1 MGAKLIAGNSN
12 PKLAQAVA
20 SHLGVSLVDAIISRF
35 SDGEI
40 RVQINE
46 SMRAEDV
53 FVLQSLCSP
62 VNDHLMELLLIL
74 DALKRASAKSITAVI
89 PYFAYARQ
97 DRKDRP
103 RVPISARLVADLIT
117 TAGAHRVIVVD
128 LHSPQIQGFFNIPVD
143 NLFALNVIYDYLKD
157 KVDPE
162 KVVIVSPDAGG
173 VERARRLAN
182 KLGCNIA
189 IIYKRRPE
197 PGVAEVF
204 DLVGNVEG
212 KETIILDDIIDTA
225 GTVVAASQLLLSKGA
240 RSVKV
245 CATHGVLSGPAI
257 DRIKTAP
264 IEEVIITDTIPLKD
278 DSCDKIKVVS
288 IANLLA
294 EAIRRVQEGESV
306 SSLFI

>member
-97 DRKDRP
+97 DRKDKP